1 MSHPRAK
8 RRAKNSKRE
17 GIDLN
22 LFVLELSRKS
32 RKSDQLPGVHGAR
45 LNRRLSDY
53 GTQLRAQQVL
63 CREYG
68 VSPSWLRRCF
78 EKASREKGV
87 TGEILLLYLERRLD
101 NIVYRMGFA
110 STRAEARQ
118 LVSHGS
124 LLVNEKRCDI
134 PSYQVAVSDRVSIRE
149 RSQGQLRIKSALA
162 LAEQHRTQP
171 DWLKMDQKNY
181 QGTIES
187 MPTRSDLPTYYNEQA
202 VVELYS
208 N

>member
-1 MSHPRAK
+1 MAH
-8 RRAKNSKRE
+8 
-17 GIDLN
+17 
-22 LFVLELSRKS
+22 V
-32 RKSDQLPGVHGAR
+32 

-63 CREYG
+63 CREYR
-68 VSPSWLRRCF
+68 VSPKWLRICF
-78 EKASREKGV
+78 ERASREKGI

-118 LVSHGS
+118 LVSHGA
-124 LLVNEKRCDI
+124 LLVNGKRCDI
-134 PSYQVAVSDRVSIRE
+134 PSYQVKTSDVVSIRE
-149 RSQGQLRIKSALA
+149 KSRGQLRIKAALD

-171 DWLKMDQKNY
+171 EWLVVDPKQF
-181 QGTIES
+181 QGTVES
-187 MPTRSDLPTYYNEQA
+187 MPGRSDLPTYYNEQA